1 MWLSSRT
8 RQPMTNGLARSACPW
23 VTSSQPRP
31 CQFSS
36 VSSLCTPPYLCNLVC
51 RESTALLSVLA
62 SWLHIC
68 CFYYKFRICTPICD
82 TTMLNADV
90 SFTHVIDDALLVGY
104 NSSVFIVSIYFS
116 QCVVLSYYGWHVPVA
131 MVLDGESHY
140 TLTLVDIALATII
153 I

>member
-1 MWLSSRT
+1 
-8 RQPMTNGLARSACPW
+8 
-23 VTSSQPRP
+23 
-31 CQFSS
+31 
-36 VSSLCTPPYLCNLVC
+36 
-51 RESTALLSVLA
+51 
-62 SWLHIC
+62 
-68 CFYYKFRICTPICD
+68 
-82 TTMLNADV
+82 MLNADV